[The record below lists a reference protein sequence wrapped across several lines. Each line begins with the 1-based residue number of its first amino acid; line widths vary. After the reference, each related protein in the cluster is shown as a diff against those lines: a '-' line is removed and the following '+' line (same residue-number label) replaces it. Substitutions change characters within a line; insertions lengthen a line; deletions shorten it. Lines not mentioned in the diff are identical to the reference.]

1 MWSSE
6 LALRRQ
12 ILAALL
18 ALATLAL
25 ACAGDARAQTSLLPE
40 ALAIVA
46 AREGGLT
53 ELDRETA
60 EQLYLAR
67 RTTLPNGRTVTL
79 VDLPA
84 GPARDQFY
92 LRLTRKNP
100 SQIRAY
106 WSRMVFTGRAH
117 PPHEANDQE
126 DALRRVLTDP
136 SALAYLPAASVVGQP
151 LNVLLRLE

>member
-1 MWSSE
+1 MWCSDPPHRRRRIGRV
-6 LALRRQ
+6 LILLVALSFGQ
-12 ILAALL
+12 A
-18 ALATLAL
+18 
-25 ACAGDARAQTSLLPE
+25 ARAQGVVLVS
-40 ALAIVA
+40 
-46 AREGGLT
+46 ARAGGIP
-53 ELDRETA
+53 ELDRDTA
-60 EQLYLAR
+60 AQLYLGR
-67 RTTLPNGRTVTL
+67 RTSLPDGRSARL
-79 VDLPA
+79 LDLPA
-84 GPARDQFY
+84 GPERDLFY
-92 LRLTRKNP
+92 ERLTAKNP

>member
-1 MWSSE
+1 MWCSDPPHRRRRIGRV
-6 LALRRQ
+6 LILLVALSFGQ
-12 ILAALL
+12 A
-18 ALATLAL
+18 
-25 ACAGDARAQTSLLPE
+25 ARAQGVVLVS
-40 ALAIVA
+40 
-46 AREGGLT
+46 ARAGGIP

-60 EQLYLAR
+60 AQHYLGR
-67 RTTLPNGRTVTL
+67 RTSLPDGRSARL
-79 VDLPA
+79 LDLPA
-84 GPARDQFY
+84 GPERDLFY
-92 LRLTRKNP
+92 ERLTAKNP

>member
-1 MWSSE
+1 MWCSDPPHRRRRIGRV
-6 LALRRQ
+6 LILLVALSFGQ
-12 ILAALL
+12 A
-18 ALATLAL
+18 
-25 ACAGDARAQTSLLPE
+25 ARAQGVVLVS
-40 ALAIVA
+40 
-46 AREGGLT
+46 ARAGGIP

-60 EQLYLAR
+60 AQLYLGR
-67 RTTLPNGRTVTL
+67 RTSLPDGRSARL
-79 VDLPA
+79 LDLPA
-84 GPARDQFY
+84 GPERDLFY
-92 LRLTRKNP
+92 ERLTAKNP
-100 SQIRAY
+100 RQIRAY

>member
-1 MWSSE
+1 MWCSDPPHRRRRIGRV
-6 LALRRQ
+6 LILLVALSFGQ
-12 ILAALL
+12 A
-18 ALATLAL
+18 
-25 ACAGDARAQTSLLPE
+25 ARAQGVVLVS
-40 ALAIVA
+40 
-46 AREGGLT
+46 ARAGGIP

-60 EQLYLAR
+60 AQLYLGR
-67 RTTLPNGRTVTL
+67 RTSLPDGRSARL
-79 VDLPA
+79 LDLPS
-84 GPARDQFY
+84 GPERDLFY
-92 LRLTRKNP
+92 ERLTAKNP

>member
-1 MWSSE
+1 MWCSDPPHRRRRIGRV
-6 LALRRQ
+6 LILLVALSFGQ
-12 ILAALL
+12 A
-18 ALATLAL
+18 
-25 ACAGDARAQTSLLPE
+25 ARAQGVVLVS
-40 ALAIVA
+40 
-46 AREGGLT
+46 ARAGGIP

-60 EQLYLAR
+60 AQLYLGR
-67 RTTLPNGRTVTL
+67 RTSLPDGRGARL
-79 VDLPA
+79 LDLPA
-84 GPARDQFY
+84 GPERDLFY
-92 LRLTRKNP
+92 QRLTGKNP

>member
-1 MWSSE
+1 MWCSDPPHRRRRIYRV
-6 LALRRQ
+6 LILLVALSFGQ
-12 ILAALL
+12 A
-18 ALATLAL
+18 
-25 ACAGDARAQTSLLPE
+25 ARAQGVVLVS
-40 ALAIVA
+40 
-46 AREGGLT
+46 ARAGGIP

-60 EQLYLAR
+60 AQLYLGR
-67 RTTLPNGRTVTL
+67 RTSLPDGRSARL
-79 VDLPA
+79 LDLPA
-84 GPARDQFY
+84 GPERDLFY
-92 LRLTRKNP
+92 ERLTAKNP

>member
-1 MWSSE
+1 MWCSDPPHRRRRIGRV
-6 LALRRQ
+6 LILLVALWFGQ
-12 ILAALL
+12 A
-18 ALATLAL
+18 
-25 ACAGDARAQTSLLPE
+25 ARAQGVVLVS
-40 ALAIVA
+40 
-46 AREGGLT
+46 ARAGGIP

-60 EQLYLAR
+60 AQLYLGRRNSLPDGRSAR
-67 RTTLPNGRTVTL
+67 LL
-79 VDLPA
+79 DLPA
-84 GPARDQFY
+84 GPERDLFY
-92 LRLTRKNP
+92 ERLTAKNP

>member
-1 MWSSE
+1 MWCSDPPHRRRRIGRV
-6 LALRRQ
+6 LILLVALSFGQ
-12 ILAALL
+12 A
-18 ALATLAL
+18 
-25 ACAGDARAQTSLLPE
+25 ARAQGVVLVS
-40 ALAIVA
+40 
-46 AREGGLT
+46 ARACGMP

-60 EQLYLAR
+60 AQLYLGR
-67 RTTLPNGRTVTL
+67 RTSLPDGRSARL
-79 VDLPA
+79 LDLPA
-84 GPARDQFY
+84 GPERDLFY
-92 LRLTRKNP
+92 ERLTAKNP

>member
-1 MWSSE
+1 MWCSDPPHRRRRIGRV
-6 LALRRQ
+6 LILLVALSFGQ
-12 ILAALL
+12 A
-18 ALATLAL
+18 
-25 ACAGDARAQTSLLPE
+25 ARAQGVVLVS
-40 ALAIVA
+40 
-46 AREGGLT
+46 ARAGGIA
-53 ELDRETA
+53 EVDRETA
-60 EQLYLAR
+60 AQLYLGR
-67 RTTLPNGRTVTL
+67 RTSLPDGRSARL
-79 VDLPA
+79 LDLPA
-84 GPARDQFY
+84 GPERDLFY
-92 LRLTRKNP
+92 ERLTAKNP

>member
-1 MWSSE
+1 MWCSDPPHRRRRIGRV
-6 LALRRQ
+6 LILLVALWFGQ
-12 ILAALL
+12 A
-18 ALATLAL
+18 
-25 ACAGDARAQTSLLPE
+25 ARAQGVVLVS
-40 ALAIVA
+40 
-46 AREGGLT
+46 ARAGGIP

-60 EQLYLAR
+60 AQLYLGR
-67 RTTLPNGRTVTL
+67 RTSLPDGRSARL
-79 VDLPA
+79 LDLPA
-84 GPARDQFY
+84 GPERDLFY
-92 LRLTRKNP
+92 ERLTAKNP

>member
-1 MWSSE
+1 M
-6 LALRRQ
+6 LILLVALSFGQ
-12 ILAALL
+12 A
-18 ALATLAL
+18 
-25 ACAGDARAQTSLLPE
+25 ARAQGVVLVS
-40 ALAIVA
+40 
-46 AREGGLT
+46 ARAGGIP

-60 EQLYLAR
+60 AQLYLGR
-67 RTTLPNGRTVTL
+67 RTSLPDGRSARL
-79 VDLPA
+79 LDLPA
-84 GPARDQFY
+84 GPERDLFY
-92 LRLTRKNP
+92 ERLTAKNP

>member
-1 MWSSE
+1 MWCSDPPHRRRRIGRV
-6 LALRRQ
+6 LILLVALSFGQ
-12 ILAALL
+12 A
-18 ALATLAL
+18 
-25 ACAGDARAQTSLLPE
+25 ARAQGVVLVS
-40 ALAIVA
+40 
-46 AREGGLT
+46 ARAGGIP

-60 EQLYLAR
+60 AQLYLGR
-67 RTTLPNGRTVTL
+67 RTSLPDGRSARL
-79 VDLPA
+79 LDLPA
-84 GPARDQFY
+84 GPERDLFY
-92 LRLTRKNP
+92 ERLTAKNP

>member
-1 MWSSE
+1 MWCSDPPHRRRRIGRV
-6 LALRRQ
+6 LILLVALSFGQ
-12 ILAALL
+12 A
-18 ALATLAL
+18 
-25 ACAGDARAQTSLLPE
+25 ARAQGVVLVS
-40 ALAIVA
+40 
-46 AREGGLT
+46 ARAGGIP

-60 EQLYLAR
+60 AQLYLGR
-67 RTTLPNGRTVTL
+67 RTSMPDGRSARL
-79 VDLPA
+79 LDLPA
-84 GPARDQFY
+84 GPERDLFY
-92 LRLTRKNP
+92 ERLTAKNP

>member
-1 MWSSE
+1 MWCSDPPHRRRRIGRV
-6 LALRRQ
+6 LILLVALSFGQ
-12 ILAALL
+12 A
-18 ALATLAL
+18 
-25 ACAGDARAQTSLLPE
+25 ARAQGVVLVS
-40 ALAIVA
+40 
-46 AREGGLT
+46 ARAGGIP

-60 EQLYLAR
+60 AQLYLGR
-67 RTTLPNGRTVTL
+67 RTSLPDGRSARL
-79 VDLPA
+79 LDLPA
-84 GPARDQFY
+84 GPERDLFY
-92 LRLTRKNP
+92 ERLTATNP

>member
-1 MWSSE
+1 MSCSDPP
-6 LALRRQ
+6 LFTRR
-12 ILAALL
+12 LGHALL
-18 ALATLAL
+18 LLLAFSFWQ
-25 ACAGDARAQTSLLPE
+25 GAQAQGVVLVSTRS
-40 ALAIVA
+40 
-46 AREGGLT
+46 GGIA

-60 EQLYLAR
+60 AQLYLGR
-67 RTTLPNGRTVTL
+67 RTSLPDGRSARL
-79 VDLPA
+79 LDLPA
-84 GPARDQFY
+84 GPERDLFY
-92 LRLTRKNP
+92 ERLTAKNP

>member
-1 MWSSE
+1 MWCSDPPHRRRRIGRV
-6 LALRRQ
+6 LILLVALSFGQ
-12 ILAALL
+12 A
-18 ALATLAL
+18 
-25 ACAGDARAQTSLLPE
+25 ARAQGVVLVS
-40 ALAIVA
+40 
-46 AREGGLT
+46 ARAGGIP

-60 EQLYLAR
+60 AQLYLGR
-67 RTTLPNGRTVTL
+67 RTSLPDGRSARL
-79 VDLPA
+79 LDLPA
-84 GPARDQFY
+84 GPERDLFY
-92 LRLTRKNP
+92 ERLTAKNP

-126 DALRRVLTDP
+126 DALHRVLTDP

>member
-1 MWSSE
+1 MLVLLLV
-6 LALRRQ
+6 LALWQ
-12 ILAALL
+12 GAAQAQAIVLVS
-18 ALATLAL
+18 
-25 ACAGDARAQTSLLPE
+25 ARAGG
-40 ALAIVA
+40 IV
-46 AREGGLT
+46 
-53 ELDRETA
+53 ELNRETA
-60 EQLYLAR
+60 AQLYLGR
-67 RTTLPNGRTVTL
+67 RTALPDGRNARL
-79 VDLPA
+79 LDLPA
-84 GPARDQFY
+84 GPLRDQFY
-92 LRLTRKNP
+92 ERLTGKNP

>member
-1 MWSSE
+1 MSCSDPP
-6 LALRRQ
+6 LFNRR
-12 ILAALL
+12 LGHALL
-18 ALATLAL
+18 LLLAFSFWQGAQAQGVVLVS
-25 ACAGDARAQTSLLPE
+25 ART
-40 ALAIVA
+40 
-46 AREGGLT
+46 GGIA

-60 EQLYLAR
+60 AQLYLGR
-67 RTTLPNGRTVTL
+67 RTSLPDGRSARL
-79 VDLPA
+79 LDLPA
-84 GPARDQFY
+84 GPERDLFY
-92 LRLTRKNP
+92 ERLTAKNP

>member
-1 MWSSE
+1 MSCSDPPICNRR
-6 LALRRQ
+6 LGHAL
-12 ILAALL
+12 LLLL
-18 ALATLAL
+18 ALSFWQGAQAQGVVLVS
-25 ACAGDARAQTSLLPE
+25 ARS
-40 ALAIVA
+40 
-46 AREGGLT
+46 GGIA
-53 ELDRETA
+53 ELDRDTA
-60 EQLYLAR
+60 AQLYLGR
-67 RTTLPNGRTVTL
+67 RTSLPDGRSARL
-79 VDLPA
+79 LDLPA
-84 GPARDQFY
+84 GPERDLFY
-92 LRLTRKNP
+92 ERLTAKNP